1 MAARTYLRRTGEGR
15 RLVAEEAMQNPEICR
30 SQAMKCVL
38 LAGEAKDFPYKLLL
52 LSIAQ
57 LWRAIAE
64 TAEKVEAVQNREA
77 ARGVAPAH

>member
-1 MAARTYLRRTGEGR
+1 MTARTYLRRTGEGR
-15 RLVAEEAMQNPEICR
+15 RLGAEEVMQNPEICR

-64 TAEKVEAVQNREA
+64 TAEKVEAAQNREA
-77 ARGVAPAH
+77 AGGVAPAH

>member
-1 MAARTYLRRTGEGR
+1 
-15 RLVAEEAMQNPEICR
+15 MQNPEICR

-38 LAGEAKDFPYKLLL
+38 LAREAKDFPYKLML

-64 TAEKVEAVQNREA
+64 TTEQVEALRSRESVV
-77 ARGVAPAH
+77 RVAPAS

>member
-1 MAARTYLRRTGEGR
+1 
-15 RLVAEEAMQNPEICR
+15 MQNPEICR

-38 LAGEAKDFPYKLLL
+38 LAGEAKDFPYKLML

-64 TAEKVEAVQNREA
+64 TAEKVEALQNRDA
-77 ARGVAPAH
+77 AGGVAPAH

>member
-1 MAARTYLRRTGEGR
+1 MAPDAHRRSAAAAEG
-15 RLVAEEAMQNPEICR
+15 AMQNPEICR

-38 LAGEAKDFPYKLLL
+38 LAREAKDFPYKLML

-64 TAEKVEAVQNREA
+64 TTEEVEARRNREA
-77 ARGVAPAH
+77 AGSVAPA

>member
-1 MAARTYLRRTGEGR
+1 
-15 RLVAEEAMQNPEICR
+15 MQNPEMCR

-38 LAGEAKDFPYKLLL
+38 LAGAAKDFPYELML

-64 TAEKVEAVQNREA
+64 TTEKVEALQNWEA
-77 ARGVAPAH
+77 AGSVAPAH

>member
-1 MAARTYLRRTGEGR
+1 
-15 RLVAEEAMQNPEICR
+15 
-30 SQAMKCVL
+30 MKCVL

-64 TAEKVEAVQNREA
+64 TAETVETLQNREA
-77 ARGVAPAH
+77 AGGVAPAH